1 MKITEKALR
10 MAERSKNQ
18 IGRTFSPEYAQRLLN
33 SKARYIV
40 NENGMTNDNYPI
52 SLLDAY
58 YGNADPADS
67 AKCQS
72 EGMTAAEIYD
82 TWDLELSEY
91 TLPYIL
97 RRDFIRTGTH
107 GNG

>member
-18 IGRTFSPEYAQRLLN
+18 IGRSFGPEYAQRLLN

-40 NENGMTNDNYPI
+40 YEDGMTEGNYPI
-52 SLLDAY
+52 PLLDAY
-58 YGNADPADS
+58 YGNADPEDID
-67 AKCQS
+67 KCQS
-72 EGMTAAEIYD
+72 EGMTAEEIYD

-97 RRDFIRTGTH
+97 RRDFVRIK
-107 GNG
+107 